1 MNDKQM
7 LFAEEYSVDQNAT
20 AAAKRAGYSERTAY
34 SQGQRLLKHVEVRQ
48 AIQQAQAEHRERTA
62 VTVESITENLRA
74 AYDLAAKNGHAGAM
88 VQAEMGIAK
97 IHGMLVDRTED
108 LTKSAEDMTRAERTA
123 ELDRVQAELDALARP
138 KVVAIS
144 A

>member
-34 SQGQRLLKHVEVRQ
+34 SQGQRLLKNVEVRR
-48 AIQQAQAEHRERTA
+48 AIQEAQAEHRERTN
-62 VTVESITENLRA
+62 VTVDSVTDNLRE
-74 AYDLAAKNGHAGAM
+74 AYNMAKSNGQAGAM

-97 IHGMLVDRTED
+97 LHGMLVDRTED
-108 LTKSAEDMTRAERTA
+108 LTKSAEEMTSAERTA
-123 ELDRVQAELDALARP
+123 ELERVQAELDALPRP
-138 KVVAIS
+138 NVVPIGG
-144 A
+144 